1 MPHRAHADRVDFF
14 LNGRAVTVHKPAPDL
29 LLVDYLR
36 SPDVA
41 LAGPKKPCGQGGCG
55 GCTVILSRWNQE
67 TASAEHSA
75 VNSCLRPVLALN
87 GLVVTTIEGTGSV
100 RQPNPDILPTMVTSS
115 RSAQAALQQPLPGL
129 VEGQAAR
136 VRKLQQVKDS
146 VDEAV
151 AANAPLTTRLRE
163 TIPIHPTQ
171 MTHEGMNPVAWR
183 LAMNNGTQCGY
194 CTVGFVMNMSEF
206 LANNPMATKRDIEG
220 AMDGNLCR
228 CTGYRAILTG
238 MKTFAS
244 DWTEKDEEER
254 MKCRADAAAL
264 AQRPTGQLVIPFPPE
279 ARQPPSGVTV
289 NRGRHHWLSPTS
301 LAELLAL
308 MVQHAAQQPRL
319 VGANTAF
326 GIYPAQYLAATV
338 LLDLRYVAEL
348 NSAPRV
354 DADGLHVAAST
365 TYTSL
370 IALLNDAM
378 LARGETEPGPDG
390 APVPKYT
397 TRLGAISY
405 MAKRTAGRIVRN
417 AATLGG
423 NTMLVLHHIH
433 SGSGAPF
440 PSDAVTAMVA
450 AGVEVDYAE
459 VSPTPS
465 AATQRATLAEL
476 VERAAAD
483 PGFASRLV
491 LVAYHIPF
499 GPEADV
505 LYPQKVALRE
515 VNAHSIV
522 NATTRLRLG
531 AGLVVDEALLVFGAI
546 APYPWRA
553 RATER
558 AMQGKPLALADMAT
572 LAPILRAEVEA
583 ELLRWAARTAEQPS
597 EGFSDAYRVSLC
609 LAYLYKAIVNALM
622 ESGAPVP
629 PEVRSSGLITWDR
642 WTVSNGLQSYKIQE
656 WKHPVSQPFI
666 KYLAM
671 EQASGQVHY
680 THELSVPPQTVNA
693 SFVQSTRALAS
704 WQFSVPGGSPADA
717 GDVEAL
723 RAHLSQH
730 HPDFVDII
738 TSACFKDGA
747 INLQGMGMDQ
757 PIFAID
763 TVQYVG
769 QSLALICAKSE
780 EAAASIADYVTR
792 QCVRYGPVTIGPDD
806 PQWWGQPVLD
816 LDQAIAVGSIYPDYP
831 TTAPFNSHIWKVTRP
846 GSQFDWADTS
856 RAPLDK
862 QITNQHGMVGGVP
875 CQIIGGTQTA
885 GGQAHFYMEGQAAI
899 AEPIDA
905 RRMIVR
911 PSTQS
916 PMEMHATA
924 VLALGAQYNR
934 IGVEVPPVG
943 GGFGGKT
950 EQAKFVAGAAAA
962 AAGAIKGPV
971 RLTMTR
977 EQDTAMIGKR
987 HAYYGQYQLAIDRG
1001 EVRAADKG
1009 IIQGFL
1015 NKMWGDGGAFYD
1027 CSFIVSNCIQV
1038 RADNAYKVANFEN
1051 QIDVCRTNTA
1061 PSTAFRAFGDIQSKI
1076 ITENAIDDA
1085 AFAIGMSAE
1094 DVRYKNM
1101 YVPGDV
1107 TPYGQALTSCYIREV
1122 WDYLKDKSN
1131 YDEKVKQV
1139 EAFNRANRWRKQGL
1153 AMIPVKYG
1161 SGYNLAMLEQASVV
1175 LSIYSGDGTIVI
1187 QQGGVEMGQGLLTQV
1202 RQIAAYV
1209 LDIPMAMIQVESA
1222 NTGVIPNPTSTGGS
1236 TGTAYNGEAVKR
1248 VCQLM
1253 RSRLIAFADQL
1264 RLENGPEWCQQNGI
1278 DYWNHGARGWG
1289 AEVTIA
1295 GKTHLIWQNLIALAY
1310 QYRIGL
1316 VASFTAPIAGA
1327 DTPTPA
1333 LTYKPIAD
1341 QPTIPG
1347 ATADPN
1353 GQPGSFDNFVGFTFS
1368 AACSVVEVDILTG
1381 EVKILSADLAYDM
1394 GWSLNPAIDIGQV
1407 EGAFVQGIG
1416 YLLSEKLVFQPD
1428 GDAIGTLNTLNTW
1441 TYKIPAVS
1449 SIPLAMHTHLFPR
1462 DLVKEPSMPTEGV
1475 LSSKEVGEPPLVL
1488 ASSVFFAVKAAIRA
1502 SRLERGLDGLFR
1514 LDAPATVQEV
1524 QRACAVDT
1532 AQFDY

>member
-1 MPHRAHADRVDFF
+1 MPQRVPSDQVDFF
-14 LNGRAVTVHKPAPDL
+14 LNGHPVTIHRPAPDL
-29 LLVDYLR
+29 LLIDYLR
-36 SPDVA
+36 SPEVA

-55 GCTVILSRWNQE
+55 GCTVILSRWNDA
-67 TASAEHSA
+67 TGSAEHSA

-87 GLVVTTIEGTGSV
+87 GLVITTVEGTGSA
-100 RQPNPDILPTMVTSS
+100 RQPNPEYLPTSVTAS
-115 RSAQAALQQPLPGL
+115 RGAAATTQQRIPALVEAQAARTDK
-129 VEGQAAR
+129 V
-136 VRKLQQVKDS
+136 QQVRAS
-146 VDEAV
+146 VADAV
-151 AANAPLTTRLRE
+151 AADAPLTTRLRE
-163 TIPIHPTQ
+163 SIPIYPSQ
-171 MTHEGMNPVAWR
+171 MSHEGMNPIAWR

-206 LANNPMATKRDIEG
+206 LTNNPQASKREIEG

-244 DWTEKDEEER
+244 DWTQQDEDER
-254 MKCRADAAAL
+254 MKCLPDAAAL
-264 AQRPTGQLVIPFPPE
+264 AQRPTGQLLIPFPPA
-279 ARQPPSGVTV
+279 ARQAPSGVAV
-289 NRGRHHWLSPTS
+289 DHGKHVWRAPTA
-301 LAELLAL
+301 LAELLDL
-308 MVQHAAQQPRL
+308 MVEYQAEQPRL
-319 VGANTAF
+319 VAANTAF
-326 GIYPAQYLAATV
+326 GIYPEQYLAATV
-338 LLDLRYVAEL
+338 LLDLRHVAEL
-348 NSAPRV
+348 NTAVRI
-354 DADGLHVAAST
+354 DADGLHVPASI

-370 IALLNDAM
+370 ITLLSDAM
-378 LARGETEPGPDG
+378 IARGDTEPGPDG
-390 APVPKYT
+390 TPVPVT
-397 TRLGAISY
+397 STRLGAICY

-450 AGVEVDYAE
+450 AEAEVDYAE
-459 VSPTPS
+459 ALPDGGPGVR
-465 AATQRATLAEL
+465 RAPLAEL
-476 VERAAAD
+476 VARAAAD
-483 PGFASRLV
+483 PGFARRVV
-491 LVAYHIPF
+491 LVAYHLPF
-499 GPEADV
+499 GPAAEV

-522 NATTRLRLG
+522 NATARLLLD
-531 AGLVVDEALLVFGAI
+531 AELVVSDVALVFGAI

-553 RATER
+553 SATER
-558 AMQGKPLALADMAT
+558 ALLGKPLALADLAT
-572 LAPILRAEVEA
+572 LAPILQAEVRAELA
-583 ELLRWAARTAEQPS
+583 RWAVRTAEQPS

-609 LAYLYKAIVNALM
+609 LAYLYKSVVNALM
-622 ESGAPVP
+622 ENDGAVP
-629 PEVRSSGLITWDR
+629 PEVRSSGAITWDR
-642 WTVSNGLQSYKIQE
+642 WTVSNGVQSYKIQD
-656 WKHPVSQPFI
+656 WKRPVSQPFI

-671 EQASGQVHY
+671 EQASGQIHY

-704 WQFSVPGGSPADA
+704 WRFCVPGAAGSA
-717 GDVEAL
+717 GDIDAL
-723 RAHLSQH
+723 LAHLSQRY
-730 HPDFVDII
+730 PDFVDLV
-738 TSACFKDGA
+738 TASCFKDGA
-747 INLQGMGMDQ
+747 INFQGMGMDQ
-757 PIFAID
+757 PIFAVD

-769 QSLALICAKSE
+769 QSLALVCAGSQ
-780 EAAASIADYVTR
+780 EAAAAIAAYVSR
-792 QCVRYGPVTIGPDD
+792 ECVSYAPVSLKPDD
-806 PQWWGQPVLD
+806 PRWWGEPVLD
-816 LDQAIAVGSIYPDYP
+816 LDQAIGLNSIYPDYP
-831 TTAPFNSHIWKVTRP
+831 TTAKFNSHIWKVTRP
-846 GSQFDWADTS
+846 GSQFDWADMG
-856 RAPLDK
+856 RDPLDK
-862 QITNQHGMVGGVP
+862 QISQRTGMVGGVP
-875 CQIIGGTQTA
+875 CQIVGGTQSA
-885 GGQAHFYMEGQAAI
+885 GGQAHFYMESQAAI

-905 RRMIVR
+905 RRMILR

-916 PMEMHATA
+916 PMEMHTTA
-924 VLALGAQYNR
+924 VLALGAQFNR
-934 IGVEVPPVG
+934 IAVEVPPVG

-962 AAGAIKGPV
+962 AAGAIKKPV
-971 RLTMTR
+971 RLTLTR

-987 HAYYGQYQLAIDRG
+987 HAYYGQYQVAIDRG
-1001 EVRAADKG
+1001 DLRPADKG
-1009 IIQGFL
+1009 LIHGFL
-1015 NKMWGDGGAFYD
+1015 NRMWGDGGAFYD

-1085 AFAIGMSAE
+1085 AFSIGMSAE

-1122 WDYLKDKSN
+1122 WDYLKAKSSYADKV
-1131 YDEKVKQV
+1131 EQV
-1139 EAFNRANRWRKQGL
+1139 DDYNRANRWRKRGL
-1153 AMIPVKYG
+1153 AMVPVKYG

-1175 LSIYSGDGTIVI
+1175 LSIYQGDGTLVI
-1187 QQGGVEMGQGLLTQV
+1187 QQGGVEMGQGLLTQM

-1209 LDIPMAMIQVESA
+1209 LDIPMEMIQVESA

-1253 RSRLIAFADQL
+1253 RSRLIAFADQM
-1264 RLENGPEWCQQNGI
+1264 RLENGPQWCADNGI
-1278 DYWNHGARGWG
+1278 DYWNHGAQGWS
-1289 AEVTIA
+1289 AEVTIH
-1295 GKTHLIWQNLIALAY
+1295 GKTHMIWQNLVALAY
-1310 QYRIGL
+1310 QNRIGL

-1333 LTYKPIAD
+1333 LSYKPIAD

-1347 ATADPN
+1347 ATCDPT
-1353 GQPGSFDNFVGFTFS
+1353 GQPGEFDNFVGFTFS
-1368 AACSVVEVDILTG
+1368 AACAMVEVDILTG

-1428 GDAIGTLNTLNTW
+1428 GEAIGTLNTLNTW

-1462 DLVKEPSMPTEGV
+1462 DLVKAPSLPTEGI

-1524 QRACAVDT
+1524 QRACAVDP
-1532 AQFDY
+1532 AHFLG